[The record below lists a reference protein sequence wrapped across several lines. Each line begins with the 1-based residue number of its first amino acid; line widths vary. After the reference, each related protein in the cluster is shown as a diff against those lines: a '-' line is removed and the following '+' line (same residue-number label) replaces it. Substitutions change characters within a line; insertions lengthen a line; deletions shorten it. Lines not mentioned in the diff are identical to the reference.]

1 MILDSL
7 NSPEQSGFQQLL
19 PFGNGPVFIAKRS
32 EVFRIAVI
40 WQCHIRLPA
49 NAVANVVRRYYII
62 LCLLMKSSD
71 FRVETG
77 SILDFCSSCARAF
90 VSYVNCAF
98 RKSSLLLLLL
108 IIILLLKHK
117 LLGGGK

>member
-19 PFGNGPVFIAKRS
+19 PSGNGPVFIAKRS

-71 FRVETG
+71 FTETG

-98 RKSSLLLLLL
+98 RNSSLLLLLL
-108 IIILLLKHK
+108 LIILLLKHK